1 MVKSSRLMVVLL
13 PSRVSSV
20 TFHLEQPAGAN
31 RPCGGISAVLHGLES
46 RKLNALVTQPER
58 EYPLAVGAIRIEG
71 VSHENA
77 HAQN

>member
-1 MVKSSRLMVVLL
+1 MKSSRLMVVLL
-13 PSRVSSV
+13 PSRVSSF
-20 TFHLEQPAGAN
+20 TFHLEQPAGATD
-31 RPCGGISAVLHGLES
+31 PAAVSAAVLHGLES